1 MGRGIRSRSI
11 RVCLLGAFAAFAAIA
26 VAGTA
31 SAFPGLPP
39 GVPTPPHVKLPKPD
53 QTAVFDVVVEG
64 KATDHLVSS
73 MSGKSSTCLVTEDGT
88 VDSTTAYL
96 RGRGVTLEFDRY
108 GKTILIHRSGRKTD
122 TTLAVKVTEK
132 RTATGGTNYSPAVPA
147 APCSVPPF
155 SFADNPDCGKSFNES
170 GAMQL
175 SYEHRS
181 LGLQVTPATKRG
193 GAFLSENTC
202 GEAPTTGIQEPFELN
217 WPTPPRLEP
226 SPGVSP
232 GEIFGH
238 KHAIVSLLRSSDVG
252 KPKKAHR
259 SFGLAPLTGTLDE
272 SAFNK
277 ATVRLIR
284 HGK

>member
-1 MGRGIRSRSI
+1 M
-11 RVCLLGAFAAFAAIA
+11 
-26 VAGTA
+26 
-31 SAFPGLPP
+31 
-39 GVPTPPHVKLPKPD
+39 KLPKPD

-73 MSGKSSTCLVTEDGT
+73 MSGKSSTCLVAEDGT

-132 RTATGGTNYSPAVPA
+132 RTATGGTNYSPAVPG
-147 APCSVPPF
+147 APCDVPPF
-155 SFADNPDCGKSFNES
+155 SFADNPDCGKEFTES
-170 GAMQL
+170 GAML
-175 SYEHRS
+175 LTYEHRR
-181 LGLQVTPATKRG
+181 LGLTVTRRTLAG
-193 GAFLSENTC
+193 GGTHNAC
-202 GEAPTTGIQEPFELN
+202 GEAPTTGINEPFEMA
-217 WPTPPRLEP
+217 WPNQPPLEP
-226 SPGVSP
+226 SPGVTL

-238 KHAIVSLLRSSDVG
+238 KHAIVTLLRSSDVG
-252 KPKKAHR
+252 KPKKTHR

-272 SAFNK
+272 SAFNE